1 MNIFKKVLFSL
12 KIIFIVFLSATILTV
27 VVLLVTHN
35 PKQINRRKPYD
46 KTGFKKHNEIL
57 EPLKLSND
65 RFEFEI
71 DKSNTNFKVIDKL
84 TGETWYSNPIDP
96 EISNRTTEMFTIYSD
111 RLTSVSQKYS
121 VDKKELK
128 NKNFY
133 FRFLDNNKTIE
144 VLYEVN
150 KKTGIT
156 LDDLPKKIPAE
167 KYETKID
174 AVLKNDKDYR
184 IYVKNSYVKYDNL
197 NCYVL
202 NETISNPEVIT
213 KIHEVIFKK
222 SNYTQNDYI
231 EDSKF
236 YNIKIKTAEDF
247 EYFEFSVKYSLDENG
262 LNVKLV
268 NDSIY
273 ENSKFPFSYIDV
285 LPFFGSKNKKPGFTV
300 IPDGSGIVINHDNN
314 KYGYLNYEKRI
325 YGNDYSKGFSEEKVK
340 EETKI
345 NMPMYG
351 YNNGDKSFFN
361 SIESGSSMTNIIFG
375 YRYDDPNVV
384 PYTYYRYFLRE
395 KDSFTF
401 SGTNQY
407 ETNKWTMDYNTL
419 DLSFTYNFLEKHHTY
434 HEIAKKY
441 QEYLVSKNLLVKR
454 KINDFNLNY
463 DILGSALID
472 SDIMGIKT
480 KRLETLTSFADLEL
494 IRKRSFENNLTN
506 VNFNYIGWINNGIKA
521 NDLLKFNYNS
531 NVISR
536 KDILNIYN
544 YELNNNVNVN
554 FNISLSTGYG
564 NKYLNSSYIS
574 RTLYQN
580 KVLRYDYDISTNLYD
595 KTTTPRYF
603 YNYKASNLIKN
614 SIKNILKYNNMN
626 LTIDDIGNILNSDF
640 SSKET
645 IFRYQTLIEEL
656 KILESLSEFNL
667 SFTNP
672 NLYAYKFADKIYNLK
687 TFQETE
693 SIVDYSIP
701 FTHLVLNGYVNYY
714 NESINLNDNKSIIYH
729 ILKALETGANVSY
742 TISYNDS
749 KNLIDSEFSKYFQ
762 INFDKQ
768 FSNIKKVYE
777 ILSKYNFS
785 SKKII
790 SHKVLNRQGTK
801 VEVIYENGSILNIDY
816 ENNKLII
823 SGEEISI

>member
-1 MNIFKKVLFSL
+1 MNIYKKVLFSL
-12 KIIFIVFLSATILTV
+12 KILFIVLISATILTV
-27 VVLLVTHN
+27 VILLATHN

-46 KTGFKKHNEIL
+46 KTGFKKYNEIST
-57 EPLKLSND
+57 PLKLSND

-71 DKSNTNFKVIDKL
+71 DKNNTNFKVFDKS
-84 TGETWYSNPIDP
+84 TGETWHSNPVDP
-96 EISNRTTEMFTIYSD
+96 DISNRTTEMFVIYSD
-111 RLTSVSQKYS
+111 RLASISQKYA

-150 KKTGIT
+150 KRTGIT
-156 LDDLPKKIPAE
+156 IDDLPKQIPAE

-184 IYVKNSYVKYDNL
+184 IYVKSSYVKYDNL
-197 NCYVL
+197 GCYVL
-202 NETISNPEVIT
+202 NKTISNPEVIT
-213 KIHEVIFKK
+213 KIHELIFKK
-222 SNYTQNDYI
+222 SKYTKNDYI

-247 EYFEFSVKYSLDENG
+247 DTFEFSVKYTLDKNG

-300 IPDGSGIVINHDNN
+300 IPDGSGIIINHDNN

-325 YGNDYSKGFSEEKVK
+325 YGNDYSKGFNEEKIK
-340 EETKI
+340 EQTKI

-351 YNNGDKSFFN
+351 FNNGDKSFFN
-361 SIESGSSMTNIIFG
+361 SIESGSSMTNILFG
-375 YRYDDPNVV
+375 FRYDEPNVV

-401 SGTNQY
+401 SNTNQY
-407 ETNKWTMDYNTL
+407 ETNKWTTDYNTL
-419 DLSFTYNFLEKHHTY
+419 DFSFTYNFIEKNHTY
-434 HEIAKKY
+434 NEIAKKY
-441 QEYLVSKNLLVKR
+441 QEYLVSKNLLIKR

-463 DILGSALID
+463 DILGSVLID
-472 SDIMGIKT
+472 SDIMGVKT
-480 KRLETLTSFADLEL
+480 KKLEVLTSFNDLDL
-494 IRKRSFENNLTN
+494 IRKKSFENNLN
-506 VNFNYIGWINNGIKA
+506 NINFNYIGWINNGVKA
-521 NDLLKFNYNS
+521 NDLSKFRYNS
-531 NVISR
+531 KVISK

-544 YELNNNVNVN
+544 YELNNNVNIN
-554 FNISLSTGYG
+554 FNVSLSTGYA
-564 NKYLNSSYIS
+564 NKYLSSHYIS
-574 RTLYQN
+574 KTLYQN

-603 YNYKASNLIKN
+603 YNYKGSKLIKN
-614 SIKNILKYNNMN
+614 SIKNNLKYNNMN
-626 LTIDDIGNILNSDF
+626 LTINDIGNILNSDF

-667 SFTNP
+667 SFSNP
-672 NLYAYKFADKIYNLK
+672 NLYVYKFADKIYNLK

-701 FTHLVLNGYVNYY
+701 FIHLVLNGYVNYY
-714 NESINLNDNKSIIYH
+714 NESINLNDNKSITYH

-742 TISYNDS
+742 TISYADN

-762 INFDKQ
+762 VNFDKQ

-777 ILSKYNFS
+777 ILNKYNFS
-785 SKKII
+785 AKKII
-790 SHKVLNRQGTK
+790 SHKVLNRQGTN
-801 VEVIYENGSILNIDY
+801 VEVVYENGSIINIDY

-823 SGEEISI
+823 SGEEITI